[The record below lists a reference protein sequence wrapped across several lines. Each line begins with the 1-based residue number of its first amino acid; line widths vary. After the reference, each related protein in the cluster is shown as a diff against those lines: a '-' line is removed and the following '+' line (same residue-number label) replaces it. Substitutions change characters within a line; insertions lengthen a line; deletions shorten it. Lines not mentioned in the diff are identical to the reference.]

1 MSLGLIS
8 RLKNTRVDYVC
19 PECAR
24 AFNLPFDRCPA
35 CECDR
40 LYKIVK

>member
-24 AFNLPFDRCPA
+24 AFDLPFDDVPPA
-35 CECDR
+35 SATDST
-40 LYKIVK
+40 KS

>member
-1 MSLGLIS
+1 MSIGFIS

-24 AFNLPFDRCPA
+24 AFNLPCERCPA
-35 CECDR
+35 CDCDR